1 VRLRSSH
8 RGRRWL
14 GSARARRTCPAGQ
27 AASCW
32 AMKRD
37 ERRAVYAVGM
47 LLFPAATLF
56 TRWFFQAKAGT
67 QGAAWAPA
75 AEEWLTLGQA
85 AVALL
90 STVLFAVAMEYYARY
105 AHEHW
110 WHGDALWFIH
120 RTHHEP
126 RTTILEAN
134 DVFGVLNAAV
144 VMPVLMQ
151 AYFAQASYGVALR
164 LGASMG
170 ISIFGCAYI
179 VVHDGVHHERFW
191 SGPLQ
196 SVEWFRKISEAHRA
210 HHKKDHCAPF
220 GLFLGPQE
228 LACVQAGKQP
238 PGLPAVMRLGLML
251 WVMGLLGTITG
262 DILAQPA

>member
-170 ISIFGCAYI
+170 ISIFGCAAERR
-179 VVHDGVHHERFW
+179 VVPQNIGGAQGAPQE
-191 SGPLQ
+191 GPLRT
-196 SVEWFRKISEAHRA
+196 VRVISRA
-210 HHKKDHCAPF
+210 ARAGVRP
-220 GLFLGPQE
+220 GR
-228 LACVQAGKQP
+228 QAAAGITC
-238 PGLPAVMRLGLML
+238 GDAARSDAVGDGATRDNYWRHPRSARVKLMNMMRLC
-251 WVMGLLGTITG
+251 I
-262 DILAQPA
+262 PESF